1 MKENKTAL
9 MKAADL
15 LARQDQSSKVLRRKL
30 LQRKYSEQETDA
42 AIKTLQERK
51 FLDDDEICKRQFEI
65 LYSEE
70 RLSVKQICI
79 KLIQRGFD
87 SEFVKNLIPA
97 DYEEREIKIA
107 QRLLEKNFSAENFD
121 ELSAQD
127 KFKLKTKM
135 YQKLS
140 ARGLSSEIISSAI
153 ENFSC
158 KIN

>member
-15 LARQDQSSKVLRRKL
+15 LARQEQSSKVLRRKL
-30 LQRKYSEQETDA
+30 LQKKYSAEETDA

-51 FLDDDEICKRQFEI
+51 FLNDEETCRRQFEI
-65 LYSEE
+65 LYSEN
-70 RLSVKQICI
+70 RLSVKQIYI

-87 SEFVKNLIPA
+87 SAFVKSLIPA

-107 QRLLEKNFSAENFD
+107 EKLLEKNFSAEDFA

-127 KFKLKTKM
+127 KFKLKSKI

-140 ARGLSSEIISSAI
+140 AKGLSSEIISAAT
-153 ENFSC
+153 EKFFLA
-158 KIN
+158 K

>member
-30 LQRKYSEQETDA
+30 LQKKYTEQETDA
-42 AIKTLQERK
+42 AIKILQERN
-51 FLDDDEICKRQFEI
+51 FLNDEETCRRQFEI

-70 RLSVKQICI
+70 RLSVKQIFI

-87 SEFVKNLIPA
+87 STFIKNLIPSN
-97 DYEEREIKIA
+97 YEEHEIKIA
-107 QRLLEKNFSAENFD
+107 EKLLEKNFSADNFA
-121 ELSAQD
+121 ELSEQD
-127 KFKLKTKM
+127 KFKLKNKM

-153 ENFSC
+153 ENFLLA
-158 KIN
+158 K

>member
-42 AIKTLQERK
+42 AIKILQERN
-51 FLDDDEICKRQFEI
+51 FLDDDETCKRQFEI

-87 SEFVKNLIPA
+87 SAFVKNLIPA
-97 DYEEREIKIA
+97 DYEERELKIA

-140 ARGLSSEIISSAI
+140 ARGFNSEIISSAV

>member
-15 LARQDQSSKVLRRKL
+15 LARQEQSSKVLRRKL
-30 LQRKYSEQETDA
+30 LQKKYSEQETDA
-42 AIKTLQERK
+42 AIKTLQERN
-51 FLDDDEICKRQFEI
+51 FLDDEETCRRQFEI

-87 SEFVKNLIPA
+87 SAFVKNLIPSN
-97 DYEEREIKIA
+97 YEEREIKIA
-107 QRLLEKNFSAENFD
+107 ERLLEKNFSAEDFLK
-121 ELSAQD
+121 LSAQD
-127 KFKLKTKM
+127 KFKLKNKM

-140 ARGLSSEIISSAI
+140 MRGLSSEIISTAI
-153 ENFSC
+153 ENFLLA
-158 KIN
+158 K

>member
-30 LQRKYSEQETDA
+30 LQKKYTEQETDA
-42 AIKTLQERK
+42 AIKILQERN
-51 FLDDDEICKRQFEI
+51 FLNDEETCRRQFEI

-70 RLSVKQICI
+70 RLSVKQIFI

-87 SEFVKNLIPA
+87 SAFIKNLIPSN
-97 DYEEREIKIA
+97 YEDHEIKIA
-107 QRLLEKNFSAENFD
+107 EKLLEKNFSADNFA
-121 ELSAQD
+121 ELSEQD
-127 KFKLKTKM
+127 KFKLKNKM

-140 ARGLSSEIISSAI
+140 TRGLSSEIISAAI
-153 ENFSC
+153 ENFLLA
-158 KIN
+158 K

>member
-30 LQRKYSEQETDA
+30 LQKKYTEQETDA
-42 AIKTLQERK
+42 AIKILQERN
-51 FLDDDEICKRQFEI
+51 FLNDEETCRRQFEI

-70 RLSVKQICI
+70 RLSVKQIFI

-87 SEFVKNLIPA
+87 SAFIKNLIPSN
-97 DYEEREIKIA
+97 YEDHEIKIA
-107 QRLLEKNFSAENFD
+107 EKLLEKNFSADNFA
-121 ELSAQD
+121 ELSEQD
-127 KFKLKTKM
+127 KFKLKNKM

-140 ARGLSSEIISSAI
+140 ARGLSSEIISAAI
-153 ENFSC
+153 ENFLLA
-158 KIN
+158 K